1 MKNIGGQ
8 AVIEGVMMKAP
19 KGWTVAVRD
28 MKGDIHVKR
37 EGLLELPKALKFPVV
52 RGVVALFHALLLGI
66 KAIEFSAGKAYN
78 EDEKPMS
85 PLLISLTIAF
95 AFIIGIGLFIFLPLY
110 ATKLLGFIFASV
122 SKNSFIFNLVDG
134 VVRVFIFLIY
144 VIAVGLWKEM
154 RRIFEYH
161 GAEHK
166 VIHAYEAGKELNV
179 DSVRRFS
186 PLHPRCGT
194 SFLLIV
200 MIISILIFSFIPQ
213 AWPFFYK
220 FFSRLILIPLIAGIS
235 YELLKL
241 SAGMKDNP
249 VVNLFIMPGLLLQRL
264 TTREPDDRQIE
275 VAVTA
280 LKEVLKFVDDQ
291 ERGRECLTSFRQ

>member
-28 MKGDIHVKR
+28 TKGEIHVKKTS
-37 EGLLELPKALKFPVV
+37 LLELPKLLKLPIL
-52 RGVVALFHALLLGI
+52 RGVVALFHAMYLGI
-66 KAIEFSAGKAYN
+66 KAIEFSANKVYEE
-78 EDEKPMS
+78 EDVTMS
-85 PLLISLTIAF
+85 PLLISLTIGAAF
-95 AFIIGIGLFIFLPLY
+95 VLGVALFILLPLY
-110 ATKLLGFIFASV
+110 ATKLLGLISSSV
-122 SKNSFIFNLVDG
+122 SKSSFVFNLVDG
-134 VVRVFIFLIY
+134 VVRVFIFMLYI
-144 VIAVGLWKEM
+144 IGIGLWKEM

-179 DSVRRFS
+179 DNVRHFS

-213 AWPFFYK
+213 SWPFFYK
-220 FFSRLILIPLIAGIS
+220 FLSRLVLIPLIAGLS
-235 YELLKL
+235 YEILKL
-241 SAGMKDNP
+241 SSKMKDNA
-249 VVNLFIMPGLLLQRL
+249 VVNLLIMPGLFLQRL
-264 TTREPDDRQIE
+264 TTREPDNKQIE
-275 VAVTA
+275 VAITA
-280 LKEVLKFVDDQ
+280 LKEVLEFEV
-291 ERGRECLTSFRQ
+291 ENVA